1 MTPEAWHPWIAVL
14 VTAALFIVIQVRR
27 RIPMDLVF
35 VAALMVLCLLGVV
48 QPGRAFQGFANTAV
62 LVIAALLTLS
72 SALRS
77 CGVVDWI
84 GRQLLGNA
92 QSERSALWRLAFALI
107 SASAFVLNTA
117 LVAMMTPVVVDWCR
131 RRNISPSR
139 LLIPVSYLAILGGVC
154 TLIGT
159 STSLVVNGQLNETHT
174 RLKTIIQAMET
185 LGSSSASPAT
195 AEIADSLVEL
205 KGQRDSVRP
214 MRLLELSLVGVPCA
228 IVGGIVLVVLA
239 PRILP
244 NRTDLIRRL
253 GDQRREYLVE
263 MLVKPECRLIGKT
276 IEEAGLRHLPG
287 LFLIEID
294 RDGDLITPVSPEDRL
309 KTDDRLVFTGVVETI
324 VDLKNIPGFVP
335 AADLSYT
342 LDSDESANRHLTEV
356 VLSRTSPLVG
366 TTVKKANFR
375 ERYNAV
381 VIAVH
386 RNGVRL
392 TNKIGDIDLEPGDT
406 LLLQT
411 RKDFV
416 AKYRNNREFFL
427 VSEVSG
433 SEPIRHDKIWISGLL
448 FLGLIVWLV
457 AASLW
462 GGGDVYGWAN
472 PVTASF
478 TVVILMILTRCL
490 RTSEMRSAVDLQ
502 LVLVIASAL
511 GIGAAI
517 HDSGAAEQIARGVT
531 GMVGTN
537 PWVLLLVIYVTT
549 VVLTEMI
556 SNTAVAAIMFPIALD
571 LAIQSGHHPRPYII
585 AIAVAASL
593 SFVTPI
599 GYQTNLM
606 VMGPGGYRPVD
617 YLRAGL
623 PIAIA
628 VAITAL
634 LIIPIFWPF

>member
-1 MTPEAWHPWIAVL
+1 
-14 VTAALFIVIQVRR
+14 
-27 RIPMDLVF
+27 
-35 VAALMVLCLLGVV
+35 
-48 QPGRAFQGFANTAV
+48 
-62 LVIAALLTLS
+62 
-72 SALRS
+72 
-77 CGVVDWI
+77 VDWI

-92 QSERSALWRLAFALI
+92 QTERAALWRMAIALI

-139 LLIPVSYLAILGGVC
+139 LLIPVSYLTILGGVC

-159 STSLVVNGQLNETHT
+159 STSLVVNGQLSETYAQLNT
-174 RLKTIIQAMET
+174 EIQAIESLST
-185 LGSSSASPAT
+185 SADPQSQAVF
-195 AEIADSLVEL
+195 EEQLVQL
-205 KGQRDSVRP
+205 RDRQASVRP
-214 MRLLELSLVGVPCA
+214 MRLLELSMVGVPCA
-228 IVGGIVLVVLA
+228 IVGGIVLILLA
-239 PRILP
+239 PKILP

-294 RDGDLITPVSPEDRL
+294 RDGDLITPVSPDDRL
-309 KTDDRLVFTGVVETI
+309 KANDRLVFTGVVETI

-342 LDSDESANRHLTEV
+342 LESGDAANRHLTEV

-433 SEPIRHDKIWISGLL
+433 SEPIRHNKIWTSGLL

-457 AASLW
+457 VASLW
-462 GGGDVYGWAN
+462 GGGEVYGWAS
-472 PVTASF
+472 PVAASF
-478 TVVILMILTRCL
+478 TVVVLMILTRCL

-517 HDSGAAEQIARGVT
+517 HDSGAAEQIARAVT

-537 PWVLLLVIYVTT
+537 PWILLLVIYLTT

-623 PIAIA
+623 PLAIA

-634 LIIPIFWPF
+634 LVIPICWQF

>member
-35 VAALMVLCLLGVV
+35 VSALISLVLLGVV
-48 QPGRAFQGFANTAV
+48 EPSRAFQGFANTAV

-72 SALRS
+72 AALRS

-84 GRQLLGNA
+84 GRQLLGKA
-92 QSERSALWRLAFALI
+92 QTERAALWRLAVALI

-139 LLIPVSYLAILGGVC
+139 LLIPVSYLTILGGVC

-159 STSLVVNGQLNETHT
+159 STSLVVNGQLSESYAQLTT
-174 RLKTIIQAMET
+174 EIQALESLST
-185 LGSSSASPAT
+185 SADPQAQV
-195 AEIADSLVEL
+195 ALDEELVQLRER
-205 KGQRDSVRP
+205 QESVRP
-214 MRLLELSLVGVPCA
+214 MRLLELSMVGVPCA
-228 IVGGIVLVVLA
+228 LVGGIVLIGLA

-309 KTDDRLVFTGVVETI
+309 KPHDRLVFTGVVETI

-342 LDSDESANRHLTEV
+342 LDPADSANRHLTEV

-433 SEPIRHDKIWISGLL
+433 SEPIRHNKIWTSGLL

-457 AASLW
+457 IASLW
-462 GGGDVYGWAN
+462 GGGEVHGWAS
-472 PVTASF
+472 PVAASF
-478 TVVILMILTRCL
+478 TVVVLMILTRCL
-490 RTSEMRSAVDLQ
+490 RTSEMRSSVDLQ

-517 HDSGAAEQIARGVT
+517 HDSGAAEQIALAVT

-537 PWVLLLVIYVTT
+537 PWILLLVIYLTT

-571 LAIQSGHHPRPYII
+571 LAIQSGHDPRPYII

-623 PIAIA
+623 PLAIA
-628 VAITAL
+628 VAVTAL
-634 LIIPIFWPF
+634 LVIPVCWKF